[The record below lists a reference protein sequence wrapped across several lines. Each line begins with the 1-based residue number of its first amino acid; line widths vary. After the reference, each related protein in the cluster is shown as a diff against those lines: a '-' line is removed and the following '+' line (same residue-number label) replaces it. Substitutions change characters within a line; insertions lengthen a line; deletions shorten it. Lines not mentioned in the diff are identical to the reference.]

1 MAIPQLP
8 TFSAQQWRTLQCEW
22 LWVYRGTAPRVRVW
36 SGEICVPPGLFFVE
50 SGAVSIRADGQ
61 ETKVPAG
68 HAFFSAPGLRRQ
80 WFEPGTRL
88 LSVGLRSEWDDG
100 RPLFSSGLNS
110 AFETDRVKQ
119 LHTAT
124 VRLFSAVHGQR
135 RDVAY
140 AEGIAKRTQTLKD
153 WAGHEAAYRQWFASY
168 VETLHQLGVTP
179 TPQTAP
185 ADRRMEQLRQWL
197 NTWPLAL
204 PLNLDE
210 AARMTGLSTR
220 RVHALLRGH
229 LGMTAQAYVEKRRLA
244 HARQRLL
251 QEDTAFKEIAF
262 SLGFRHAS
270 HFTAWFRRQS
280 GLTPTACRAGQV
292 SEAA

>member
-1 MAIPQLP
+1 MAASTLP
-8 TFSAQQWRTLQCEW
+8 TLSAQQWRTLQCEW

-36 SGEICVPPGLFFVE
+36 SGEISVPPGLFFVE
-50 SGAVSIRADGQ
+50 SGAVKIRAEGQ

-80 WFEPGTRL
+80 WFEPNTRL

-100 RPLFSSGLNS
+100 RALFTSGLNH
-110 AFETDRVKQ
+110 ACETGRVAR
-119 LHTAT
+119 LHAAT
-124 VRLFSAVHGQR
+124 LELFAAIHGQR
-135 RDVAY
+135 HEVTY
-140 AEGIAKRTQTLKD
+140 AEGIAKQQHTLEG
-153 WAGHEAAYRQWFASY
+153 WASYEAAYRQWFAIY
-168 VETLHQLGVTP
+168 VETLAHLGITP

-197 NTWPLAL
+197 NAWPLAL

-210 AARMTGLSTR
+210 AARMTDLSTR
-220 RVHALLRGH
+220 RVHALLSKH
-229 LGMTAQAYVEKRRLA
+229 LGMTAQAYLEKRRLA

-280 GLTPTACRAGQV
+280 GLTPTACRTGQV
-292 SEAA
+292 AEAA